1 MSLKLAFK
9 GVKLLESQTEFLY
22 LFLKCQNDSIISTSL
37 TFNMLNYAWKP
48 IASYFFLEIE
58 KTFINTYIRS
68 VIREKLFCNTK
79 WLRSIT
85 MSSCLLGQ
93 LFFTVVGRS
102 KLDVD
107 TYIIWKLEKHRLQ
120 VHRKNKYKYLL
131 CISHFV

>member
-1 MSLKLAFK
+1 MS
-9 GVKLLESQTEFLY
+9 E
-22 LFLKCQNDSIISTSL
+22 LF
-37 TFNMLNYAWKP
+37 NYIHIVNFQYVELRLKP

-58 KTFINTYIRS
+58 KTFINIYIRS